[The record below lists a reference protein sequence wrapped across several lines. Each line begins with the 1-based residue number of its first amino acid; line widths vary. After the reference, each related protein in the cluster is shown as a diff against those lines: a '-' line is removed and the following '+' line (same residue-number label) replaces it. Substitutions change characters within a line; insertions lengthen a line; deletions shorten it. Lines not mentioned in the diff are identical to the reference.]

1 MKIHADQ
8 GRNREEERRSRG
20 LTSVIRAALRGFEN
34 WIETHSAGRLLHAVA
49 VYRSFT
55 SATLYDS
62 VGCTRAA
69 RGTSNEF
76 IKEDGARTRKTRET
90 KGA

>member
-1 MKIHADQ
+1 MMKRHADE
-8 GRNREEERRSRG
+8 GRDKKEERKRARLRG

-49 VYRSFT
+49 VCRSFT
-55 SATLYDS
+55 STTLYDS

-69 RGTSNEF
+69 RYVE
-76 IKEDGARTRKTRET
+76 
-90 KGA
+90 